1 MVTPKNEERLVMEL
15 ETLREDLETEDRL
28 SLVDRIEWVVSPSDR
43 VQ

>member
-15 ETLREDLETEDRL
+15 ETLWEDLDSEDRL
-28 SLVDRIEWVVSPSDR
+28 SLVDRIEWVVSLSDR